1 MGGKDIAICLK
12 KGNKD
17 EKNIKKIIARQKSL
31 SIIMNKVVFSL
42 RFNNMCYLFSYT
54 LLNPYI
60 YVILDRLTEIKA

>member
-31 SIIMNKVVFSL
+31 SIIMNKVVF
-42 RFNNMCYLFSYT
+42 
-54 LLNPYI
+54 
-60 YVILDRLTEIKA
+60 